1 VKTAVVVL
9 ASFAVLVPAGY
20 ALAGGADYTPHPVAD
35 PCAPRQW
42 HNEGGV
48 SGLAAQIA
56 LSATDGAACRLH
68 VSRESL
74 VLALAS
80 RADLTAFGRQH
91 GLDDAAIERAMR
103 DGLQRSIDDAS
114 RAGAIGVL
122 PALALGQLVQRLP
135 LDRLLHALQGTTL
148 TW

>member
-1 VKTAVVVL
+1 MRPAAIVL
-9 ASFAVLVPAGY
+9 AVLAILVPASY

-35 PCAPRQW
+35 PCAPRPW
-42 HNEGGV
+42 HAEGGV
-48 SGLAAQIA
+48 TGLAAQIA

-80 RADLTAFGRQH
+80 RAGLTAFARQH
-91 GLDDAAIERAMR
+91 GLDDAEVERAIR

-114 RAGAIGVL
+114 RAGAIGTL
-122 PALALGQLVQRLP
+122 PALALGQIVQRLP
-135 LDRLLHALQGTTL
+135 LDRLLRALQGTTL
-148 TW
+148 NW